1 MTRGILVVTTRLV
14 CQLESER
21 LNDMKTDIGFVVSNF
36 HTTFLR
42 ITMSIDW
49 DDDDDD
55 DFFTSVEW

>member
-1 MTRGILVVTTRLV
+1 VVTTRLV